1 MHAAN
6 QKSPQH
12 RLAQLGA
19 DPLELCSCPAHLLPT
34 SLPSSNSYT
43 CRAYLQQQP
52 AHLHLHLHR
61 RRNAYTH
68 QLIAVSSL
76 RRVAPHSVLTSLP
89 RKLFISS
96 IERWLTTTSK
106 RVAKVHTSNS
116 HNPLS
121 LRVKYS
127 LFSLKCNSSRRLSS
141 LHKRVGKR
149 RHSLFLL
156 CVRADKLR
164 HVLVSW
170 QWSGSRPSGEVAE
183 VKEHGELPI
192 QSNKG
197 NTIKNNADPE
207 DPALNIAREGNDVV
221 KRAHEVEV
229 EEHANGGEVKAPE
242 SEKKEE
248 NKEEEKKDEEEGKQ
262 NGIPEA
268 TESQTEETKNGE
280 VASEEAKTREKR
292 KAEEPASEE
301 IGDEE
306 GEKDEASEKKQKTE
320 KTNGAKK
327 SRGRPK
333 KGEAAEKKEKKAPA
347 KKREPKKA
355 ATENGEP
362 RRSARNRS

>member
-1 MHAAN
+1 M
-6 QKSPQH
+6 
-12 RLAQLGA
+12 
-19 DPLELCSCPAHLLPT
+19 
-34 SLPSSNSYT
+34 
-43 CRAYLQQQP
+43 
-52 AHLHLHLHR
+52 
-61 RRNAYTH
+61 
-68 QLIAVSSL
+68 
-76 RRVAPHSVLTSLP
+76 
-89 RKLFISS
+89 
-96 IERWLTTTSK
+96 
-106 RVAKVHTSNS
+106 AKVHSYNS

-121 LRVKYS
+121 LRTKYS
-127 LFSLKCNSSRRLSS
+127 LFSLKRNSSRRLSS

-149 RHSLFLL
+149 RHSPLLL
-156 CVRADKLR
+156 CVRADKLC

-207 DPALNIAREGNDVV
+207 DSALHIAQEGNDVV
-221 KRAHEVEV
+221 KRAREVEV

-242 SEKKEE
+242 SEKREEE

-262 NGIPEA
+262 NGVAEA
-268 TESQTEETKNGE
+268 TESKTEETKNGE
-280 VASEEAKTREKR
+280 VASEEAKTGEKR
-292 KAEEPASEE
+292 KAEEPANEE
-301 IGDEE
+301 NVDEE
-306 GEKDEASEKKQKTE
+306 GEKDEASEKKQRTE